1 MRTRSFEV
9 NAGGS
14 PISTDSEL
22 PPIPEDQAKQLEKDI
37 EEFTGGTE
45 FDESLRPN
53 HESEQS
59 PTYSAA
65 AEAEQYTAE
74 AAAEYEGVEPGR
86 ESAEDAA
93 EVQANETLRTDAEI
107 LGRRYPVSRMIR
119 DAGNTLQWGKERI
132 AAGWNNAKE
141 QPGLLKDKFM
151 YGLAKSSY
159 DRRKAKFDEVAHL
172 SDNHPLK
179 KRRMRK
185 LQKAENRVN
194 KRKADIDRRQNRMS
208 GRLETVKNAYESRRE
223 ATIAELSE
231 RADKARARK
240 ALREEMRSK
249 RKEQNE
255 NVNVGWFEAWV
266 VAKEHVDSMPKDQ
279 LRRIASAVMNAAE
292 ASKNSQ
298 EASWQA
304 RYAERAS
311 ADAQNRVEMLGQELG
326 QTRVDLENTRR
337 QAGEIADMEANL
349 VTVKENVAK
358 LREKAE
364 SLSDDN
370 ANKFAAMN
378 ELVKAENQQA
388 EMEQTIANHHQRL
401 ADLQRQEGRLA
412 QELIQAQKDV
422 ENTGKEL
429 ENRARAEAAAKKK
442 AEATQQARDRSV
454 ENTFV

>member
-1 MRTRSFEV
+1 MPARSPERTPVRDP
-9 NAGGS
+9 G
-14 PISTDSEL
+14 EL
-22 PPIPEDQAKQLEKDI
+22 PPIPEDQAQQLEKDI
-37 EEFTGGTE
+37 KEFTGGTE

-74 AAAEYEGVEPGR
+74 AAAEYEGVEPGQ
-86 ESAEDAA
+86 ESAENAA
-93 EVQANETLRTDAEI
+93 EVRANETLRTDAEI

-151 YGLAKSSY
+151 HGLAKSSY
-159 DRRKAKFDEVAHL
+159 DRRKAKLDEVAHL

-185 LQKAENRVN
+185 LQKAEARLNR
-194 KRKADIDRRQNRMS
+194 RKANLDRRKNRMS

-240 ALREEMRSK
+240 ALREEMR
-249 RKEQNE
+249 KEQ
-255 NVNVGWFEAWV
+255 NVGWFEAWAA
-266 VAKEHVDSMPKDQ
+266 AKEHVDSMPKYQ

-311 ADAQNRVEMLGQELG
+311 ADAQNRVESIGGQLQ
-326 QTRVDLENTRR
+326 QTRTELNSMRQ
-337 QAGEIADMEANL
+337 QAGEIANMESDL
-349 VTVKENVAK
+349 VSVRENAAK
-358 LREKAE
+358 LQEKAD
-364 SLSDDN
+364 SLSDDS
-370 ANKFAAMN
+370 ANKFAATY
-378 ELVKAENQQA
+378 EAIKAQQQQEN
-388 EMEQTIANHHQRL
+388 MEKAIADYNKRL
-401 ADLQRQEGRLA
+401 AELQRQETQLA
-412 QELIQAQKDV
+412 QSLIQAQKDV
-422 ENTGKEL
+422 ENTGKAL

-442 AEATQQARDRSV
+442 AEETQQARDRSV

>member
-1 MRTRSFEV
+1 MPARSPERTPVRDP
-9 NAGGS
+9 G
-14 PISTDSEL
+14 EL
-22 PPIPEDQAKQLEKDI
+22 PPIPEDQAQQLEKDI
-37 EEFTGGTE
+37 KEFTGGTE

-74 AAAEYEGVEPGR
+74 AAAEYEGVEPGQ
-86 ESAEDAA
+86 ESAENAA
-93 EVQANETLRTDAEI
+93 EVRANETLRTDAEI

-151 YGLAKSSY
+151 HGLAKSSY
-159 DRRKAKFDEVAHL
+159 DRRKAKLDEVAHL

-185 LQKAENRVN
+185 LQKAEARLNR
-194 KRKADIDRRQNRMS
+194 RKANLDRRKNRMS

-240 ALREEMRSK
+240 ALREEMR
-249 RKEQNE
+249 KEQ
-255 NVNVGWFEAWV
+255 NVGWFEAWAA
-266 VAKEHVDSMPKDQ
+266 AKEHVDSMPKYQ

-311 ADAQNRVEMLGQELG
+311 ADAQNRVESIGGQLQ
-326 QTRVDLENTRR
+326 QTRTELNSMR
-337 QAGEIADMEANL
+337 QQTGEIANMESDL
-349 VTVKENVAK
+349 VSVRENAAK
-358 LREKAE
+358 LQEKAD
-364 SLSDDN
+364 SLSDDS
-370 ANKFAAMN
+370 ANKFAAMY
-378 ELVKAENQQA
+378 EAVKAQQQQEN
-388 EMEQTIANHHQRL
+388 MEKAIADYHKRL
-401 ADLQRQEGRLA
+401 AELQRQETQLA
-412 QELIQAQKDV
+412 QSLIQAQKDV

>member
-74 AAAEYEGVEPGR
+74 AAAEYGDVEPGQ

-107 LGRRYPVSRMIR
+107 LGNRYPVSQMIKG
-119 DAGNTLQWGKERI
+119 AGNTLQWGKER
-132 AAGWNNAKE
+132 AAAAWNNAME
-141 QPGLLKDKFM
+141 QPGLLMDKFM
-151 YGLAKSSY
+151 HGLAQSSY
-159 DRRKAKFDEVAHL
+159 DRRKAKLDEVAHL

-179 KRRMRK
+179 KFRMRK
-185 LQKAENRVN
+185 LQKAEARLN
-194 KRKADIDRRQNRMS
+194 KRKANLEIRQNRMS

-231 RADKARARK
+231 RADKARTRK
-240 ALREEMRSK
+240 ALREKM
-249 RKEQNE
+249 RKEQ
-255 NVNVGWFEAWV
+255 NVGWFESWAA
-266 VAKEHVDSMPKDQ
+266 AKEHVNSIPKDQ
-279 LRRIASAVMNAAE
+279 RRRIASAVMNAAE

-298 EASWQA
+298 DASWQA

-311 ADAQNRVEMLGQELG
+311 ADAQNRVESIGGQLQ
-326 QTRVDLENTRR
+326 QTRTELNSMRQ
-337 QAGEIADMEANL
+337 QAGEIANMESDL
-349 VTVKENVAK
+349 VSVRENAAK
-358 LREKAE
+358 LQEKAD
-364 SLSDDN
+364 SLSDDS
-370 ANKFAAMN
+370 ANKFAATY
-378 ELVKAENQQA
+378 EAVKAQQQQEN
-388 EMEQTIANHHQRL
+388 MEKAIADYHKRL
-401 ADLQRQEGRLA
+401 AELQRQETQLA
-412 QELIQAQKDV
+412 QSLIQAQKDV
-422 ENTGKEL
+422 ENTGKAL
-429 ENRARAEAAAKKK
+429 EASAQNEIAAKKK
-442 AEATQQARDRSV
+442 AKATQQARDRSV

>member
-1 MRTRSFEV
+1 MRREGMPRATGTAGHEGPGRSPTQEELDDVVAQAEGFTRE
-9 NAGGS
+9 A
-14 PISTDSEL
+14 
-22 PPIPEDQAKQLEKDI
+22 A
-37 EEFTGGTE
+37 
-45 FDESLRPN
+45 
-53 HESEQS
+53 ESEQS
-59 PTYSAA
+59 PTQGELDGVV
-65 AEAEQYTAE
+65 AEAEQITAE
-74 AAAEYEGVEPGR
+74 AAAEYEGVEPGQ

-107 LGRRYPVSRMIR
+107 LGNRYLVSRTIKG
-119 DAGNTLQWGKERI
+119 AGNTLQWSKER
-132 AAGWNNAKE
+132 AAAAWNNTKE

-151 YGLAKSSY
+151 HGLAKSSY
-159 DRRKAKFDEVAHL
+159 DRRKAKLDDVAHL

-179 KRRMRK
+179 KFRMRK
-185 LQKAENRVN
+185 LQKAEARLN
-194 KRKADIDRRQNRMS
+194 KRKANLERRQNRMS
-208 GRLETVKNAYESRRE
+208 GRLETVKNAYEARRE
-223 ATIAELSE
+223 ATVAELSKRRDE
-231 RADKARARK
+231 ALARKETRRKLREQGAGWLEARK
-240 ALREEMRSK
+240 A
-249 RKEQNE
+249 
-255 NVNVGWFEAWV
+255 
-266 VAKEHVDSMPKDQ
+266 AKEHVNSIPENQ
-279 LRRIASAVMNAAE
+279 RRRIASALLNAVE
-292 ASKNSQ
+292 ANKNSQ

-326 QTRVDLENTRR
+326 QTRVDLENTRQ

-412 QELIQAQKDV
+412 QELIQAQANV
-422 ENTGKEL
+422 ESTGKEL
-429 ENRARAEAAAKKK
+429 EDRARAEAAAKKK
-442 AEATQQARDRSV
+442 AEATQTARDRSV

>member
-1 MRTRSFEV
+1 MAQAEGFTRE
-9 NAGGS
+9 A
-14 PISTDSEL
+14 
-22 PPIPEDQAKQLEKDI
+22 A
-37 EEFTGGTE
+37 
-45 FDESLRPN
+45 
-53 HESEQS
+53 ESEQS
-59 PTYSAA
+59 PTQGELDGVV
-65 AEAEQYTAE
+65 AEAEQITAE
-74 AAAEYEGVEPGR
+74 AAAEYEGVKPGQ

-151 YGLAKSSY
+151 HSLAQSSY
-159 DRRKAKFDEVAHL
+159 DRRKAKLDEVAHL

-179 KRRMRK
+179 KRRMRRAE
-185 LQKAENRVN
+185 KA
-194 KRKADIDRRQNRMS
+194 KARLDKYQARIDKRQNRMT
-208 GRLETVKNAYESRRE
+208 GRIEAVENAYEARRE

-249 RKEQNE
+249 RKDKEQNE
-255 NVNVGWFEAWV
+255 NVGWFEAWV

-279 LRRIASAVMNAAE
+279 RRRIASAVMNAAE

-326 QTRVDLENTRR
+326 QTRVDLENTRK

-364 SLSDDN
+364 SLSDDS

-412 QELIQAQKDV
+412 QELIQAQANV
-422 ENTGKEL
+422 ESTGKEL

-442 AEATQQARDRSV
+442 AEATQTARDRSV

>member
-1 MRTRSFEV
+1 MRREVMPRATDTTGHEGPGRSPTPEEIADV
-9 NAGGS
+9 INGAE
-14 PISTDSEL
+14 EL
-22 PPIPEDQAKQLEKDI
+22 NRQAA
-37 EEFTGGTE
+37 
-45 FDESLRPN
+45 
-53 HESEQS
+53 ESEQS

-74 AAAEYEGVEPGR
+74 AAAEYEGVKPGQ
-86 ESAEDAA
+86 ESAENAA

-107 LGRRYPVSRMIR
+107 LGKRYPIQQMIKGT
-119 DAGNTLQWGKERI
+119 GNTLQWGKERI

-208 GRLETVKNAYESRRE
+208 GRLETVKNAYEARRE

-240 ALREEMRSK
+240 ALREKMRNEMRN
-249 RKEQNE
+249 EQKQK
-255 NVNVGWFEAWV
+255 VGWFEAWAA
-266 VAKEHVDSMPKDQ
+266 AKEHVDSMPKDQ
-279 LRRIASAVMNAAE
+279 RRRIASAVMNAAE

-304 RYAERAS
+304 RYAERVS

-326 QTRVDLENTRR
+326 QTRVDLENTRQ
-337 QAGEIADMEANL
+337 QAGEIADMEVNL

-378 ELVKAENQQA
+378 ELIKTEKQQA

-412 QELIQAQKDV
+412 QELSQAKV
-422 ENTGKEL
+422 NAENAGKAL
-429 ENRARAEAAAKKK
+429 ENRARAEAAAKEK
-442 AEATQQARDRSV
+442 AKATQTARDRSV

>member
-1 MRTRSFEV
+1 MRAKSFERTASG
-9 NAGGS
+9 N
-14 PISTDSEL
+14 PEEL

-53 HESEQS
+53 RESGDSTNPESGQES
-59 PTYSAA
+59 G
-65 AEAEQYTAE
+65 
-74 AAAEYEGVEPGR
+74 AEYEGVEPGQ

-93 EVQANETLRTDAEI
+93 EVQANETLRTDAEV
-107 LGRRYPVSRMIR
+107 LGNRYLVSRTMR
-119 DAGNTLQWGKERI
+119 GAGNTLQWGKERI

-151 YGLAKSSY
+151 HGLAKSSY
-159 DRRKAKFDEVAHL
+159 DRRKAKLDEVAHL

-185 LQKAENRVN
+185 LQKAEARLN
-194 KRKADIDRRQNRMS
+194 KRKANLERRQNRMS
-208 GRLETVKNAYESRRE
+208 GRLETVKNAYEARRE

-249 RKEQNE
+249 RKEQN
-255 NVNVGWFEAWV
+255 VDVGWFEAWV

-279 LRRIASAVMNAAE
+279 RRRIASAVMNAAE

-311 ADAQNRVEMLGQELG
+311 ADAQNRVESIGGQLQ
-326 QTRVDLENTRR
+326 QTRTELNSMRQ
-337 QAGEIADMEANL
+337 QAGEIANMESDL
-349 VTVKENVAK
+349 VSARENAAK
-358 LREKAE
+358 LQEKAD
-364 SLSDDN
+364 SLSDDS
-370 ANKFAAMN
+370 ANKFAAMY
-378 ELVKAENQQA
+378 EAVKAQQQQEN
-388 EMEQTIANHHQRL
+388 MEKAIADYHKRL
-401 ADLQRQEGRLA
+401 AELQRQETQLA
-412 QELIQAQKDV
+412 QSLIQAQKDV

-442 AEATQQARDRSV
+442 AKATQTARDRSV

>member
-1 MRTRSFEV
+1 MWRERMPRATGTAEHEGTGRSPTPEEIADV
-9 NAGGS
+9 INGAE
-14 PISTDSEL
+14 EL
-22 PPIPEDQAKQLEKDI
+22 NRQAA
-37 EEFTGGTE
+37 
-45 FDESLRPN
+45 
-53 HESEQS
+53 ESEQS

-74 AAAEYEGVEPGR
+74 AAAEYEDVKPGQ

-401 ADLQRQEGRLA
+401 AELWQRQGQLA
-412 QELIQAQKDV
+412 EELSQAKVNAESAAQTLKDR
-422 ENTGKEL
+422 TQQ
-429 ENRARAEAAAKKK
+429 EAAAKKK
-442 AEATQQARDRSV
+442 AKATQTARDRSV

>member
-1 MRTRSFEV
+1 MRREVMPRATDTAGHEGPGRSPTPQEIADV
-9 NAGGS
+9 IKGAE
-14 PISTDSEL
+14 EL
-22 PPIPEDQAKQLEKDI
+22 NRQAA
-37 EEFTGGTE
+37 
-45 FDESLRPN
+45 
-53 HESEQS
+53 ESEQS

-74 AAAEYEGVEPGR
+74 AAAKYEGVEPGQ
-86 ESAEDAA
+86 ESAENAA

-107 LGRRYPVSRMIR
+107 LGKRYPVRQLVGET
-119 DAGNTLQWGKERI
+119 ANTLQWGKERI

-179 KRRMRK
+179 KRRMRR
-185 LQKAENRVN
+185 LEKAENRVN

-249 RKEQNE
+249 RKEQN
-255 NVNVGWFEAWV
+255 VDVGWFEAWV

-279 LRRIASAVMNAAE
+279 RRRIASAVMNAAE

-304 RYAERAS
+304 QYAERAS
-311 ADAQNRVEMLGQELG
+311 ADAQNRVESIGGQLQ
-326 QTRVDLENTRR
+326 QTRTELNSMRQ
-337 QAGEIADMEANL
+337 QAGEIANMESDL
-349 VTVKENVAK
+349 VSIRENAAK
-358 LREKAE
+358 LQEKAD
-364 SLSDDN
+364 SLSDDS
-370 ANKFAAMN
+370 ANKFAAMY
-378 ELVKAENQQA
+378 EAVKAQQQQEN
-388 EMEQTIANHHQRL
+388 MEKAIADYNKRL
-401 ADLQRQEGRLA
+401 AELQRQETQLA
-412 QELIQAQKDV
+412 QSLIQAQKDV
-422 ENTGKEL
+422 ENTGKAL
-429 ENRARAEAAAKKK
+429 EASAQNEIAAKKK

>member
-1 MRTRSFEV
+1 MRTRSPERTPV
-9 NAGGS
+9 RDPG
-14 PISTDSEL
+14 EL
-22 PPIPEDQAKQLEKDI
+22 PPLPEDQAKQLERDI

-53 HESEQS
+53 HESGDSTNPESGQES
-59 PTYSAA
+59 GT
-65 AEAEQYTAE
+65 
-74 AAAEYEGVEPGR
+74 EYEGVEPGQ

-107 LGRRYPVSRMIR
+107 LGNRYLVSRTIQG
-119 DAGNTLQWGKERI
+119 AGNTLQWGKERAV
-132 AAGWNNAKE
+132 AAWNNTKE

-151 YGLAKSSY
+151 HGLAKSSY
-159 DRRKAKFDEVAHL
+159 DRRKAKLDEVAHL

-185 LQKAENRVN
+185 LQKAEARLN
-194 KRKADIDRRQNRMS
+194 KRKANLERRQDRMS
-208 GRLETVKNAYESRRE
+208 GRLETVKNAYEARRE

-231 RADKARARK
+231 RAGKARTRK
-240 ALREEMRSK
+240 ALREKM
-249 RKEQNE
+249 RKEQD
-255 NVNVGWFEAWV
+255 VGWFEAWAA
-266 VAKEHVDSMPKDQ
+266 AKEHVDSMPKDQ
-279 LRRIASAVMNAAE
+279 RRRIASAVMNAAE

-326 QTRVDLENTRR
+326 QTRVDLENTRK

-364 SLSDDN
+364 SLSDDS

-401 ADLQRQEGRLA
+401 YELWQRQGQLA
-412 QELIQAQKDV
+412 QELSQAKV
-422 ENTGKEL
+422 NAENAGKEL

-442 AEATQQARDRSV
+442 AKATQTARDRSV

>member
-1 MRTRSFEV
+1 MRRGEMPRATGTAGHEGPGRSPTPEEIADVINGAEELTR
-9 NAGGS
+9 
-14 PISTDSEL
+14 
-22 PPIPEDQAKQLEKDI
+22 QAA
-37 EEFTGGTE
+37 
-45 FDESLRPN
+45 
-53 HESEQS
+53 ESEQS

-74 AAAEYEGVEPGR
+74 AAAEYEGVEPGQ

-107 LGRRYPVSRMIR
+107 LGNRYLVSRTIAG
-119 DAGNTLQWGKERI
+119 AGNTLQWSKER
-132 AAGWNNAKE
+132 AAAAWNNAKE

-185 LQKAENRVN
+185 LEKAENRVN
-194 KRKADIDRRQNRMS
+194 KRKADIDRRHKRMS

-231 RADKARARK
+231 RADKARTRK
-240 ALREEMRSK
+240 ALREKM
-249 RKEQNE
+249 RKEQ
-255 NVNVGWFEAWV
+255 NVGWFEAWAA
-266 VAKEHVDSMPKDQ
+266 AKEHVNSIPKDQ
-279 LRRIASAVMNAAE
+279 RRRIASAVMNAAE
-292 ASKNSQ
+292 ASKSSQ
-298 EASWQA
+298 DAGWQA

-311 ADAQNRVEMLGQELG
+311 ADAQNRVEILGQELG

-378 ELVKAENQQA
+378 ELIKAEKQQA
-388 EMEQTIANHHQRL
+388 EMEQTIANHRQRL
-401 ADLQRQEGRLA
+401 HELWERQGQLA
-412 QELIQAQKDV
+412 QELSQAKVNAENAAQALKDK
-422 ENTGKEL
+422 TQQ
-429 ENRARAEAAAKKK
+429 EAAAKKR
-442 AEATQQARDRSV
+442 AETAQQARDRSV

>member
-1 MRTRSFEV
+1 MRRGEMPRKTSTADGHEGSGRSPTQEEIDDV
-9 NAGGS
+9 INGAE
-14 PISTDSEL
+14 EL
-22 PPIPEDQAKQLEKDI
+22 NRQAA
-37 EEFTGGTE
+37 
-45 FDESLRPN
+45 
-53 HESEQS
+53 ESEQS

-74 AAAEYEGVEPGR
+74 AAAEYSGVEPGR

-107 LGRRYPVSRMIR
+107 LGRHYPVSKMIKG
-119 DAGNTLQWGKERI
+119 AGNRLQWGKERI

-151 YGLAKSSY
+151 HGLAKSSY
-159 DRRKAKFDEVAHL
+159 DRRKAKLDEVAHL

-185 LQKAENRVN
+185 LQKAEARLNR
-194 KRKADIDRRQNRMS
+194 RKANLDRRKNRMS

-231 RADKARARK
+231 RAGKARARK

-249 RKEQNE
+249 RKEQN
-255 NVNVGWFEAWV
+255 VDVGWFEAWV

-311 ADAQNRVEMLGQELG
+311 ADAQNRVESIGGQLQ
-326 QTRVDLENTRR
+326 QTRTELNSMRQ
-337 QAGEIADMEANL
+337 QAGEIANMESDL
-349 VTVKENVAK
+349 VSVRENAAK
-358 LREKAE
+358 LQEKAD
-364 SLSDDN
+364 SLSDDS
-370 ANKFAAMN
+370 ANKFAAMY
-378 ELVKAENQQA
+378 EAVKAQQQQEN
-388 EMEQTIANHHQRL
+388 MEKAIADYHKRL
-401 ADLQRQEGRLA
+401 AELQRQETQLV
-412 QELIQAQKDV
+412 QSLIQAQKDV
-422 ENTGKEL
+422 ENTGKAL
-429 ENRARAEAAAKKK
+429 EASAQNEIAAKKK

>member
-1 MRTRSFEV
+1 MRRGEMPRTTSTADGHEGSGRSPTQEEIDDV
-9 NAGGS
+9 INGAE
-14 PISTDSEL
+14 EL
-22 PPIPEDQAKQLEKDI
+22 NRQAA
-37 EEFTGGTE
+37 
-45 FDESLRPN
+45 
-53 HESEQS
+53 ESEQS

-74 AAAEYEGVEPGR
+74 AAAEYSGVEPGR

-93 EVQANETLRTDAEI
+93 EVQANETLRTDAEV
-107 LGRRYPVSRMIR
+107 LGNRYLVSRTMR
-119 DAGNTLQWGKERI
+119 GAGNTLQWGKERI

-151 YGLAKSSY
+151 HGLAKSSY
-159 DRRKAKFDEVAHL
+159 DRRKAKLDEVAHL

-185 LQKAENRVN
+185 LQKAEARLN
-194 KRKADIDRRQNRMS
+194 KRKANLERRQNRMS

-231 RADKARARK
+231 RADKARTRK
-240 ALREEMRSK
+240 ALREKM
-249 RKEQNE
+249 RKEQ
-255 NVNVGWFEAWV
+255 NVGWFEAWAA
-266 VAKEHVDSMPKDQ
+266 AKEHVNSIPKDQ
-279 LRRIASAVMNAAE
+279 RRRIASAVMNAAE

-311 ADAQNRVEMLGQELG
+311 ADAQNRVESIGGQLQ
-326 QTRVDLENTRR
+326 QTRTELNSMRQ
-337 QAGEIADMEANL
+337 QAGEIANMESDL
-349 VTVKENVAK
+349 VSVRENAAK
-358 LREKAE
+358 LQEKAD
-364 SLSDDN
+364 SLSDDS
-370 ANKFAAMN
+370 ANKFAAMY
-378 ELVKAENQQA
+378 EAVKAQQQQEN
-388 EMEQTIANHHQRL
+388 MEKAIADYHKRL
-401 ADLQRQEGRLA
+401 AELQRQETQLA
-412 QELIQAQKDV
+412 QSLIQAQKDV

>member
-1 MRTRSFEV
+1 MRTRSPERTPV
-9 NAGGS
+9 RD
-14 PISTDSEL
+14 PEEL
-22 PPIPEDQAKQLEKDI
+22 PPLPEDQAKQLEKDM

-53 HESEQS
+53 RESGDSTNPESGQES
-59 PTYSAA
+59 G
-65 AEAEQYTAE
+65 
-74 AAAEYEGVEPGR
+74 AEYEGVEPGQ

-107 LGRRYPVSRMIR
+107 LGRHYPVSKMIKG
-119 DAGNTLQWGKERI
+119 AGNRLQWGKERI

-151 YGLAKSSY
+151 HGLAKSSY
-159 DRRKAKFDEVAHL
+159 DRRKAKLDEVAHL

-179 KRRMRK
+179 KFRMRK
-185 LQKAENRVN
+185 LQKAEARLN
-194 KRKADIDRRQNRMS
+194 KRKANLDRRKNRMS
-208 GRLETVKNAYESRRE
+208 GRLETVKNAYEARRE

-249 RKEQNE
+249 RKEQN
-255 NVNVGWFEAWV
+255 VDVGWFEAWV

-279 LRRIASAVMNAAE
+279 RRRIASAVMNAAE

-311 ADAQNRVEMLGQELG
+311 ADAQNRVESIGGQLQ
-326 QTRVDLENTRR
+326 QTRTELNSMRQ
-337 QAGEIADMEANL
+337 QAGEIANMESDL
-349 VTVKENVAK
+349 VSARENAAK
-358 LREKAE
+358 LQEKAD
-364 SLSDDN
+364 SLSDDS
-370 ANKFAAMN
+370 ANKFAAMY
-378 ELVKAENQQA
+378 EAVKAQQQQEN
-388 EMEQTIANHHQRL
+388 MEKAIADYHKRL
-401 ADLQRQEGRLA
+401 AELQRQETQLA
-412 QELIQAQKDV
+412 QSLIQAQKDV
-422 ENTGKEL
+422 ENTGKAL
-429 ENRARAEAAAKKK
+429 EASAQNEIAAKKK

>member
-1 MRTRSFEV
+1 MRRGEMPRTTST
-9 NAGGS
+9 AGGHEGPGRS
-14 PISTDSEL
+14 PTPKEIADVINGAEEL
-22 PPIPEDQAKQLEKDI
+22 TRQAA
-37 EEFTGGTE
+37 
-45 FDESLRPN
+45 
-53 HESEQS
+53 ESEQS

-107 LGRRYPVSRMIR
+107 LGRHYPVSKMIKG
-119 DAGNTLQWGKERI
+119 AGNRLQWGKERI

-151 YGLAKSSY
+151 HGLAKSSY
-159 DRRKAKFDEVAHL
+159 DRRKAKLDEVAHL

-185 LQKAENRVN
+185 LQKAEARLNR
-194 KRKADIDRRQNRMS
+194 RKANLDRRKNRMS
-208 GRLETVKNAYESRRE
+208 GRLETVKNAYEARRE

-240 ALREEMRSK
+240 ALREKIRE
-249 RKEQNE
+249 EQK
-255 NVNVGWFEAWV
+255 VGRFEAWAA
-266 VAKEHVDSMPKDQ
+266 AKEHVDSMPKDQ

-311 ADAQNRVEMLGQELG
+311 ADAQNRVESIGGQLQ
-326 QTRVDLENTRR
+326 QTRTELNSMRQ
-337 QAGEIADMEANL
+337 QAGEIANMESDL
-349 VTVKENVAK
+349 VSVRENAAK
-358 LREKAE
+358 LQEKAD
-364 SLSDDN
+364 SLSDDS
-370 ANKFAAMN
+370 ANKFAAMY
-378 ELVKAENQQA
+378 EAVKAQQQQEN
-388 EMEQTIANHHQRL
+388 MEKAIADYNKRL
-401 ADLQRQEGRLA
+401 AELQRQETQLA
-412 QELIQAQKDV
+412 QSLIQAQKDV
-422 ENTGKEL
+422 ENTGKAL
-429 ENRARAEAAAKKK
+429 EASAQNEIAAKKK

>member
-1 MRTRSFEV
+1 MRTRSPERTPV
-9 NAGGS
+9 RDPG
-14 PISTDSEL
+14 EL
-22 PPIPEDQAKQLEKDI
+22 PPLPEDQAKQLERDI

-53 HESEQS
+53 HESGDSTNPESGQES
-59 PTYSAA
+59 GT
-65 AEAEQYTAE
+65 
-74 AAAEYEGVEPGR
+74 EYEGVEPGQ

-119 DAGNTLQWGKERI
+119 DAGNTLQWGKER
-132 AAGWNNAKE
+132 AAAAWNNAME
-141 QPGLLKDKFM
+141 QPGLLMDKFM
-151 YGLAKSSY
+151 HGLAQSSY
-159 DRRKAKFDEVAHL
+159 DRRKAKLDEVAHL

-179 KRRMRK
+179 KFRMRK
-185 LQKAENRVN
+185 LQKAEARLN
-194 KRKADIDRRQNRMS
+194 KRKANLEIRQNRMS

-231 RADKARARK
+231 RADKARTRK
-240 ALREEMRSK
+240 ALREKM
-249 RKEQNE
+249 RKEQ
-255 NVNVGWFEAWV
+255 NVGWFESWAA
-266 VAKEHVDSMPKDQ
+266 AKEHVNSIPKDQ
-279 LRRIASAVMNAAE
+279 RRRIASAVMNAAE

-401 ADLQRQEGRLA
+401 AELWQRQGQLA
-412 QELIQAQKDV
+412 EELSQAKVNAESAAQTLKDR
-422 ENTGKEL
+422 TQQ
-429 ENRARAEAAAKKK
+429 EAAAKKK
-442 AEATQQARDRSV
+442 AKATQTARNQSI

>member
-1 MRTRSFEV
+1 MPARSLERT
-9 NAGGS
+9 GS
-14 PISTDSEL
+14 PPPPVGEQGKDFTLDNGSVVHTDENGIPDYIEV
-22 PPIPEDQAKQLEKDI
+22 PPEGDETTPESGQ
-37 EEFTGGTE
+37 
-45 FDESLRPN
+45 ESG
-53 HESEQS
+53 
-59 PTYSAA
+59 
-65 AEAEQYTAE
+65 
-74 AAAEYEGVEPGR
+74 AEYGDVEPGQ

-119 DAGNTLQWGKERI
+119 DAGNTLQWGKER
-132 AAGWNNAKE
+132 AAAAWNNAME
-141 QPGLLKDKFM
+141 QPGLLMDKFM
-151 YGLAKSSY
+151 HGLAQSSY
-159 DRRKAKFDEVAHL
+159 DRRKAKLDEVAHL

-179 KRRMRK
+179 KFRMRK
-185 LQKAENRVN
+185 LQKAEARLN
-194 KRKADIDRRQNRMS
+194 KRKANLEIRQNRMS

-231 RADKARARK
+231 RADKARTRK
-240 ALREEMRSK
+240 ALREKM
-249 RKEQNE
+249 RKEQ
-255 NVNVGWFEAWV
+255 NVGWFESWAA
-266 VAKEHVDSMPKDQ
+266 AKEHVNSIPKDQ

-401 ADLQRQEGRLA
+401 AELWQRQGQLA
-412 QELIQAQKDV
+412 EELSQAKVNAESAAQTLKDR
-422 ENTGKEL
+422 TQQ
-429 ENRARAEAAAKKK
+429 EAAAKKK
-442 AEATQQARDRSV
+442 AKATQTARNQSI

>member
-86 ESAEDAA
+86 ESAENAA

-151 YGLAKSSY
+151 HGLAKSSY
-159 DRRKAKFDEVAHL
+159 DRRKAKLDEVAHL

-185 LQKAENRVN
+185 LQKAEARLNR
-194 KRKADIDRRQNRMS
+194 RKANLDRRKNRMS

-231 RADKARARK
+231 RAGKARARK

-249 RKEQNE
+249 RKEQN
-255 NVNVGWFEAWV
+255 VDVGWFEAWV

-311 ADAQNRVEMLGQELG
+311 ADAQNRVESIGGQLQ
-326 QTRVDLENTRR
+326 QTRTELNSMRQ
-337 QAGEIADMEANL
+337 QAGEIANMESDL
-349 VTVKENVAK
+349 VSVRENAAK
-358 LREKAE
+358 LQEKAD
-364 SLSDDN
+364 SLSDDS
-370 ANKFAAMN
+370 ANKFAATY
-378 ELVKAENQQA
+378 EAIKAQQQQEN
-388 EMEQTIANHHQRL
+388 MEKAIADYHKRL
-401 ADLQRQEGRLA
+401 AELQRQETQLA
-412 QELIQAQKDV
+412 QSLIQAQKDV
-422 ENTGKEL
+422 ENTGKAL
-429 ENRARAEAAAKKK
+429 EASVQNEIAAKKK
-442 AEATQQARDRSV
+442 AKATQQARDRSV